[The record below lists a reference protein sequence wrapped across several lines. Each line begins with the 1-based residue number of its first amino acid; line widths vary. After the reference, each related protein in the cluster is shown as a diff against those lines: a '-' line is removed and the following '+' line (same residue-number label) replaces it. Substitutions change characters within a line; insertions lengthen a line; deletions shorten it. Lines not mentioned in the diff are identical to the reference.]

1 MVFQTKRFRLTGVL
15 ALLAVG
21 LWLSPALA
29 QMQHRRGTG
38 AGGPNLFFLMRAAQL
53 TPDQKTQVQNLL
65 KSNRQ
70 NSQPLFSQ
78 LRSLREQLNTALY
91 STGTADSNLI
101 SQVNGLE
108 AQLQQE
114 RLSMFQQVWSMLS
127 STQQNQVT
135 TLYTQLQADRT
146 QRENAWKS
154 LRQQNQQPN
163 AQ

>member
-1 MVFQTKRFRLTGVL
+1 MVFKTKHFRLTAFL

-21 LWLSPALA
+21 LWFGPAFA
-29 QMQHRRGTG
+29 QMQHRRGAG

-53 TPDQKTQVQNLL
+53 TGDQKTQVQSLI

-91 STGTADSNLI
+91 STGTVDNNLL

-108 AQLQQE
+108 TQLKQE
-114 RLSMFQQVWSMLS
+114 RLSLFQQVWSMLN
-127 STQQNQVT
+127 STQKNQVT
-135 TLYTQLQADRT
+135 TLYSQLQANRA
-146 QRENAWKS
+146 QRESAWKS
-154 LRQQNQQPN
+154 LRQQNQ
-163 AQ
+163 